1 MPIDWVS
8 QARWENIWVSFMA
21 HRPHCALSVHYV
33 LESNISCPAL
43 SLNLQIH
50 NVQRIV
56 TRFKV
61 RGFWSNTKKS
71 AVWIVNNYY
80 NKVYPDIFLP
90 PASTKIK
97 SHQMDVTWFLM
108 TLTKQCCPF
117 CKLKFFN
124 LSKPQS
130 IVRVKCFKRGSYSK
144 SESLT
149 MPMITYNHRL
159 LPLTVII
166 WKSCMWTAD
175 KDVNMK
181 AIFTIMNTTW

>member
-1 MPIDWVS
+1 MIKCLLTELVRPGGKIFGSHSCHKDLTVPSLYIMSSS
-8 QARWENIWVSFMA
+8 QIF
-21 HRPHCALSVHYV
+21 
-33 LESNISCPAL
+33 SCPAL
-43 SLNLQIH
+43 SLSLQIH
-50 NVQRIV
+50 HDNMQKIV

-71 AVWIVNNYY
+71 AVWISNNYY

-117 CKLKFFN
+117 CKLKFCN

-130 IVRVKCFKRGSYSK
+130 N
-144 SESLT
+144 L
-149 MPMITYNHRL
+149 
-159 LPLTVII
+159 
-166 WKSCMWTAD
+166 
-175 KDVNMK
+175 
-181 AIFTIMNTTW
+181 

>member
-1 MPIDWVS
+1 MIKCLLTELVRPGGKIFGSHSWHKDLTVPSLYIMSSS
-8 QARWENIWVSFMA
+8 QIF
-21 HRPHCALSVHYV
+21 
-33 LESNISCPAL
+33 SCPAL
-43 SLNLQIH
+43 SLSLQIH
-50 NVQRIV
+50 HDNMQKIV

-71 AVWIVNNYY
+71 AVWISNNYY

-117 CKLKFFN
+117 CKLKFCN

-130 IVRVKCFKRGSYSK
+130 IVRVKCFKRSSYS
-144 SESLT
+144 EWIFDHAQL
-149 MPMITYNHRL
+149 ITCNHRL
-159 LPLTVII
+159 LPLTVIMKI
-166 WKSCMWTAD
+166 LY
-175 KDVNMK
+175 VNCG
-181 AIFTIMNTTW
+181 

>member
-21 HRPHCALSVHYV
+21 QRPHCAL
-33 LESNISCPAL
+33 LL
-43 SLNLQIH
+43 SLQIH
-50 NVQRIV
+50 HDNMQKIV

-71 AVWIVNNYY
+71 AVWISNNYY

-117 CKLKFFN
+117 CKLKFCN

-130 IVRVKCFKRGSYSK
+130 IVRVKCFKRDSYS
-144 SESLT
+144 E
-149 MPMITYNHRL
+149 
-159 LPLTVII
+159 
-166 WKSCMWTAD
+166 W
-175 KDVNMK
+175 
-181 AIFTIMNTTW
+181 IFDHAHDYLQS

>member
-1 MPIDWVS
+1 MIKCLLTELVRPGGKIFGSHSWHKDLTVPSLYIMSSS
-8 QARWENIWVSFMA
+8 QIF
-21 HRPHCALSVHYV
+21 
-33 LESNISCPAL
+33 SCPAL
-43 SLNLQIH
+43 SLSLQIH
-50 NVQRIV
+50 NMQKIV

-71 AVWIVNNYY
+71 AVWISNNYY

-117 CKLKFFN
+117 CKLKFCN

-130 IVRVKCFKRGSYSK
+130 ILRVKCFKRGSYSK

-149 MPMITYNHRL
+149 MPMITIIDYYLWLWLYENHVCELR
-159 LPLTVII
+159 IKMWI
-166 WKSCMWTAD
+166 WKQSSQ
-175 KDVNMK
+175 
-181 AIFTIMNTTW
+181 

>member
-21 HRPHCALSVHYV
+21 QRPHCASLYIMS
-33 LESNISCPAL
+33 SSQIFSCPAL
-43 SLNLQIH
+43 SLSLQIH
-50 NVQRIV
+50 NMQKIV

-71 AVWIVNNYY
+71 AVWISNNYY

-117 CKLKFFN
+117 CKLKFCN

-130 IVRVKCFKRGSYSK
+130 IVRVKCFKRGSYS
-144 SESLT
+144 E
-149 MPMITYNHRL
+149 
-159 LPLTVII
+159 
-166 WKSCMWTAD
+166 W
-175 KDVNMK
+175 
-181 AIFTIMNTTW
+181 IFDHAHDYLQS

>member
-1 MPIDWVS
+1 MIKCLLTELVRSGGKYLGLIHGTKTSLCPLCTLCPQVKYFPVLPS
-8 QARWENIWVSFMA
+8 
-21 HRPHCALSVHYV
+21 HSVYKY
-33 LESNISCPAL
+33 IMIM
-43 SLNLQIH
+43 QK
-50 NVQRIV
+50 IV

-71 AVWIVNNYY
+71 AVWISNNYY
-80 NKVYPDIFLP
+80 IKVCPDIFLP

-117 CKLKFFN
+117 CKLKFCN

-130 IVRVKCFKRGSYSK
+130 TARVKGLNRGSYSK
-144 SESLT
+144 SNSLT

-159 LPLTVII
+159 LPLTVIMKI
-166 WKSCMWTAD
+166 LY
-175 KDVNMK
+175 VNCG
-181 AIFTIMNTTW
+181 